1 MWIGAASTGCE
12 SQLKREGFHFNPIPF
27 TRSGRNVAQ
36 EMATIRAIVRL
47 LRSAKPDLI
56 HNVTIKPVLY
66 GSLVARILHSP
77 ATVNAISGM
86 GYVFIAPGL
95 KGRIARIPINL
106 VYRVALAGSRTRV
119 IFQNPDDIESF
130 ISNGLVE
137 EKKIALIRGSGVD
150 VQKFV
155 PAPEPPGIPVVM
167 LASRL
172 LKDKGVIEFIEAA
185 RLLRDWKV
193 SCRVVLVGD
202 PDPGNPASI
211 SEKELLS
218 WEEQGWIEW
227 WGHKT
232 EMERV
237 LPLAS
242 IIVLPSYREGLPKV
256 LLEAAAVGRPIV
268 ATDVPGCREIVKDGE
283 NGLLVSPR
291 DGSSLAYAIRRL
303 VENPEERARMG
314 SVGREM
320 AVNEFRTEKVVRR
333 TLSVYEELLGEKF
346 PAFFSRAV

>member
-1 MWIGAASTGCE
+1 M
-12 SQLKREGFHFNPIPF
+12 R
-27 TRSGRNVAQ
+27 
-36 EMATIRAIVRL
+36 TIRAIVRL
-47 LRSAKPDLI
+47 LCSAKPDLI

-95 KGRIARIPINL
+95 KGRIERIPINL
-106 VYRVALAGSRTRV
+106 AYRVALAGSRTRV

-130 ISNGLVE
+130 ISNELVDE
-137 EKKIALIRGSGVD
+137 KIALIRGSGVD
-150 VQKFV
+150 VNKFV

-172 LKDKGVIEFIEAA
+172 LIDKGVIEFIEAA
-185 RLLRDWKV
+185 RLLRDWKI

-211 SEKELLS
+211 PEKELRS

-227 WGHKT
+227 WGYKT

-242 IIVLPSYREGLPKV
+242 VIVLPSYREGLPKV

-303 VENPEERARMG
+303 VENPEERVRMG

-320 AVNEFRTEKVVRR
+320 VVNEFSTEKVVGR
-333 TLSVYEELLGEKF
+333 TLSIYEELLGEKF
-346 PAFFSRAV
+346 PGFFSRAV